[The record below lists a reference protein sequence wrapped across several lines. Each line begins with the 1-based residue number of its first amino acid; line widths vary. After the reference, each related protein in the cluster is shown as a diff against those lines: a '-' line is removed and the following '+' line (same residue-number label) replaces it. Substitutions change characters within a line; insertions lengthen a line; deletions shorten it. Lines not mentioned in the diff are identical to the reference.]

1 MFPKWQKLQFFLV
14 HLEMDTAPQK
24 FFQVPRSTGSEDM
37 KGKKSYFSVFSGYIY
52 DIRRLASLHH
62 DSYSYQLVL
71 ERVNTGQEH
80 LGPSRNM
87 LNNTT
92 TQYKQH
98 SRSRRNFRKSDL
110 PAIVIYNMNKI
121 AIFAILRPLG
131 SHVPEIVE
139 TSIFFGTS

>member
-1 MFPKWQKLQFFLV
+1 MFPKSQKLQIFFKYSMTHARRLSIIQYNP
-14 HLEMDTAPQK
+14 HLSAVFRLAYT
-24 FFQVPRSTGSEDM
+24 
-37 KGKKSYFSVFSGYIY
+37 SYINYMGNTVFS
-52 DIRRLASLHH
+52 IRRLASLHH

-71 ERVNTGQEH
+71 ERVNTGERH

-98 SRSRRNFRKSDL
+98 SRSIRNFRKSDL
-110 PAIVIYNMNKI
+110 PAIVIYKCNKM
-121 AIFAILRPLG
+121 AYFAILRPLV